1 MTKAIGF
8 LTAVL
13 MMGSVGLTTFG
24 FVGTAHADVDTLA
37 KQKATGIG
45 VSIETKDGKHLI
57 NLLIPGAPAEKS
69 GKIALNDEIVA
80 VKSTPAAQWVVV
92 TGKTIEELSP
102 LIRGDVGTQVGLR
115 FKRGATTFEVTLTRA
130 EFEFD
135 DGQP

>member
-1 MTKAIGF
+1 MNKVMGF
-8 LTAVL
+8 LGALL
-13 MMGSVGLTTFG
+13 MVG
-24 FVGTAHADVDTLA
+24 FVGTAHADVDALA

-45 VSIETKDGKHLI
+45 VSIDSKDGKHLI

-92 TGKTIEELSP
+92 TGKSIEEISP

-115 FKRGATTFEVTLTRA
+115 LKRGATTFEVVLTRA